1 MAQVF
6 LASVGVANAFRR
18 IGGKPVHFF
27 TAKTLTDSS
36 INLSVSAEE
45 VRGGEGGKLL
55 GQFFHTS
62 TFGLSMTDAMFKLE
76 YIAAQVGSEIING
89 GYGMVDD
96 NDRVATVTG
105 DQPSSGVAY
114 APGDKIKLTEKPIAL
129 LAGTDPIVW
138 YNVAGS
144 TDYATVEPD
153 ADGIVTIPG
162 ATVIQGANTEPVKY
176 CLHYFADKAA
186 ARKVIVNSNFVPEEL
201 TIFLTTRLYAGDA
214 SAPETGK
221 PVGTVTIKI
230 PRFQLNGT
238 ADIALA
244 MASAATV
251 QLQGNALSY
260 DDGCEGGKYAE
271 IVEVLQISE
280 FDGYT
285 QVVVAAD
292 STDVGEVPQV
302 YLVGERK
309 TPKLLNNAELK
320 FTVPGED
327 DALVDALGEDGK
339 ISAAAAGKEVTVT
352 YDPKA
357 NGLSIFD
364 PALTVTFTPTT
375 GA

>member
-18 IGGKPVHFF
+18 INGQPVHFF

-96 NDRVATVTG
+96 NDRLATVTG
-105 DQPSSGVAY
+105 EQPSDGVTY
-114 APGDKIKLTEKPIAL
+114 AAGNKIKLTEKAIAL
-129 LAGTDPIVW
+129 LDGTAPLVW

-144 TDYATVEPD
+144 TEYATAVPD
-153 ADGIVTIPG
+153 ADNIITIPG
-162 ATVIQGANTEPVKY
+162 ATEIQGTATEPVKY
-176 CLHYFADKAA
+176 CVHYFADKKA

-201 TIFLTTRLYAGDA
+201 TVFLTTRLYAGDA

-271 IVEVLQISE
+271 IVEVLQVSQ

-285 QVVVAAD
+285 NIVVAAD
-292 STDVGEVPQV
+292 SQEVGDVPAI

-309 TPKLLNNAELK
+309 TPKLLNNADLELT
-320 FTVPGED
+320 FTGED
-327 DALVDALGEDGK
+327 SSVANALDDNGK
-339 ISAAAAGKEVTVT
+339 IVAAAADKEVTVT
-352 YDPKA
+352 YNPKV
-357 NGLSIFD
+357 NGLPYFD
-364 PALTVTFTPTT
+364 NPLTVTFTPT
-375 GA
+375 ARA